1 MMTEKFDLSQGNYLP
16 ANSEILLTLAGPKL
30 HGLHVT
36 DSKLNY
42 HGSITIDQEILV
54 AAGLYPLEFV
64 NIWNKQSGARIS
76 TYILPGQKG
85 SRICCLNGAA
95 ARTCQ
100 IGDCLIITSE
110 RKLPRRLLDSY
121 SVSVL
126 TFHPDNSIDQRLSYK
141 LDLAGGQCL
150 FCLSG

>member
-1 MMTEKFDLSQGNYLP
+1 MVEKFDLPQGNYLP
-16 ANSEILLTLAGPKL
+16 ADSEIVLTLAGPKL

-42 HGSITIDQEILV
+42 HGSITIDQEIL
-54 AAGLYPLEFV
+54 AEAGLYPLEFV

-76 TYILPGQKG
+76 TYVLPGPEA
-85 SRICCLNGAA
+85 SRVCCLNGAA

-126 TFHPDNSIDQRLSYK
+126 TFHSDNSIDQRLSYR
-141 LDLAGGQCL
+141 LDLSTRGCL